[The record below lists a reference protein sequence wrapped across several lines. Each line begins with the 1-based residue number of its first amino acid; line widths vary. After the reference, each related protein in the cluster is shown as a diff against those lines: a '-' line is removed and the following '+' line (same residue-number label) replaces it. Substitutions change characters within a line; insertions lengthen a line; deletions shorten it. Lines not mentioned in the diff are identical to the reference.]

1 MKSPWILFVAALARR
16 GFAAP
21 VRTILFR
28 MLLCGLLALV
38 WSAFAAPFYAWWL
51 WFGLSTLFSAWNFF
65 GLAKFIQQKISV
77 TSKKKWLS
85 SLIWSFQL
93 RLFLTG
99 IFVYIALARCKAPVS
114 ALVAGLSSLLVFIVF
129 SVCCAPS
136 HTQSD

>member
-1 MKSPWILFVAALARR
+1 MNSPWILFDAALARR

-21 VRTILFR
+21 VRIILFR
-28 MLLCGLLALV
+28 MLLCGLIAML
-38 WSAFAAPFYAWWL
+38 WSAISAPFSTWWL

-77 TSKKKWLS
+77 SSKKKMLS

-99 IFVYIALARCKAPVS
+99 IFVYIALTRCKAPVS

-129 SVCCAPS
+129 SVCCAQKNS
-136 HTQSD
+136 QSD